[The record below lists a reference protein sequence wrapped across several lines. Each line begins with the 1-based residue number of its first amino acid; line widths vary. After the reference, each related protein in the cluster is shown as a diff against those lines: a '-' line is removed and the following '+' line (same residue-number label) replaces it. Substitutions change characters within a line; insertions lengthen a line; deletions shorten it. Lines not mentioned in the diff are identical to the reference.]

1 MAIFNETNT
10 RLINCTYPININSE
24 KRFISKI
31 MGSNSPKYQ
40 MLSWPFPT
48 ILVFY
53 LPEKRRFSGIENIK
67 IVKQAKK
74 MSAISDKGLK

>member
-1 MAIFNETNT
+1 
-10 RLINCTYPININSE
+10 
-24 KRFISKI
+24 
-31 MGSNSPKYQ
+31 

-53 LPEKRRFSGIENIK
+53 LTEKRRFSGIENIK

-74 MSAISDKGLK
+74 MSAISDKGLKYDLLHASSYDSVQFTAKGL